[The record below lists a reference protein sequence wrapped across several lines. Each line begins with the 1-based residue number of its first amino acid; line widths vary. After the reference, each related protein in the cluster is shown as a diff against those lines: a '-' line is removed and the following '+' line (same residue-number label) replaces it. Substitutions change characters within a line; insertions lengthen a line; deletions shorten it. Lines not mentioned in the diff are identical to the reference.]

1 MIRTQMEDRMKR
13 VRTLVAATVAFAAL
27 ASITLAQ
34 TRPEPGNKPIAS
46 FTGRA
51 VQMQTG
57 MTGPVDMNI
66 TRWSTD
72 EERQKLLD
80 LLAESGQPAMMAEL
94 QKLPQTGYIKMPNTM
109 GVGLFYARENTL
121 PDGTRQI
128 VLGTARSV
136 GMATRAPQASQ
147 YDATIV
153 ELRFPKGSDKGEGKI
168 VMAGKVSVGKDGK
181 VQITN
186 YQGEPVR
193 LMDVREV
200 KPRA

>member
-1 MIRTQMEDRMKR
+1 MKR
-13 VRTLVAATVAFAAL
+13 FRTFVAATVAFAAL
-27 ASITLAQ
+27 ASIALAQ
-34 TRPEPGNKPIAS
+34 AAARPEPGNKPIER
-46 FTGRA
+46 FTARA

-94 QKLPQTGYIKMPNTM
+94 QKLPQTGYLKLPNRL
-109 GVGLFYARENTL
+109 GAGLFYARSNEL

-136 GMATRAPQASQ
+136 GMAARAPQASQ

-193 LMDVREV
+193 LLDVREV
-200 KPRA
+200 K

>member
-1 MIRTQMEDRMKR
+1 MKKA
-13 VRTLVAATVAFAAL
+13 RTLAAATALFAAL

-46 FTGRA
+46 FTARA

-80 LLAESGQPAMMAEL
+80 LLAEAGQPAMMAEL
-94 QKLPQTGYIKMPNTM
+94 QKLPQTGYMKMPNTM
-109 GVGLFYARENTL
+109 GVGLFYARENNL

-136 GMATRAPQASQ
+136 GMAARAPQASQ

-153 ELRFPKGSDKGEGKI
+153 ELHFPKGSEKGEGKI

-181 VQITN
+181 IQINN

-200 KPRA
+200 KPR

>member
-1 MIRTQMEDRMKR
+1 MLRNRTA
-13 VRTLVAATVAFAAL
+13 LVSATALFAAL
-27 ASITLAQ
+27 APIALAQ
-34 TRPEPGNKPIAS
+34 TRPEPGNKPIER
-46 FTGRA
+46 FTARA

-80 LLAESGQPAMMAEL
+80 LLKESGQPAMMAEL

-109 GVGLFYARENTL
+109 GAGLFYARDNAL

-136 GMATRAPQASQ
+136 GMAARAPQASQ

-153 ELRFPKGSDKGEGKI
+153 ELRFPKGSEKGEGKI

-181 VQITN
+181 VQINN

-193 LMDVREV
+193 LMDVRAV
-200 KPRA
+200 KP

>member
-1 MIRTQMEDRMKR
+1 
-13 VRTLVAATVAFAAL
+13 
-27 ASITLAQ
+27 
-34 TRPEPGNKPIAS
+34 
-46 FTGRA
+46 
-51 VQMQTG
+51 
-57 MTGPVDMNI
+57 
-66 TRWSTD
+66 
-72 EERQKLLD
+72 
-80 LLAESGQPAMMAEL
+80 
-94 QKLPQTGYIKMPNTM
+94 MPNTM

-121 PDGTRQI
+121 PDGTRQV

-136 GMATRAPQASQ
+136 GMAARAPQASQ

-153 ELRFPKGSDKGEGKI
+153 ELRFPKGKDKGEGKI

-200 KPRA
+200 KS

>member
-1 MIRTQMEDRMKR
+1 MMEARMNR
-13 VRTLVAATVAFAAL
+13 LRTLVTATALFAAIAPIAL
-27 ASITLAQ
+27 SQ
-34 TRPEPGNKPIAS
+34 TRPESGNKPIVR
-46 FTGRA
+46 FTARA

-121 PDGTRQI
+121 PDGTRQV

-136 GMATRAPQASQ
+136 GMAARAPQASQ

-153 ELRFPKGSDKGEGKI
+153 ELRFPKGKDKGEGKI

-200 KPRA
+200 KS